1 MSEFLLLSGTEIMK
15 DTNSK
20 SERNIYSMH
29 YGAEAF
35 SYKNADQL
43 RKYQTEP
50 ERILWEELKNKK
62 LTGYKFRRQ
71 HPVSRFVVD
80 FYCHSA
86 KLVIELDGDVHKNPE
101 VKENDLNRQMELEEF
116 GLKVIRF
123 SNNEVLMDIEIVLDK
138 IYKTILLQKKLHEST
153 VK

>member
-1 MSEFLLLSGTEIMK
+1 
-15 DTNSK
+15 
-20 SERNIYSMH
+20 MH

-35 SYKNADQL
+35 SYKNAEQL
-43 RKYQTEP
+43 RKHQTEP

-62 LTGYKFRRQ
+62 LNGFKFRRQ

-80 FYCHSA
+80 FYCHNA
-86 KLVIELDGDVHKNPE
+86 KLVIELDGDVHKKPE

-123 SNNEVLMDIEIVLDK
+123 SNNEVLMDKEKVLD
-138 IYKTILLQKKLHEST
+138 TICKAILFQKKLHEST
-153 VK
+153 V